1 MKNKNKFYKLKAIEE
16 ISDPSKQHKKWK
28 RGNNNNWYHRTTK
41 EKKNHKNIMN
51 SYINKLET

>member
-1 MKNKNKFYKLKAIEE
+1 MKNKNKFYKLKATEE

-41 EKKNHKNIMN
+41 EKKKSQEYH
-51 SYINKLET
+51 E